1 MGWSEDKC
9 VFRSYVSLTGPKR
22 WHSCETHVRTFLFDE
37 HIQWTTSIDNT
48 KHRLTVWDQRRGPT
62 RWQGQ
67 WGDFLWGQGG
77 KTFFLKSLKSQITF
91 SLHSWY
97 EISALSALCFMIFC
111 RTETMGEVCRN
122 SLAFGK
128 IHSWELD
135 WCHVCVK
142 SEATAI

>member
-1 MGWSEDKC
+1 MGWSEDTC

-62 RWQGQ
+62 RRQGQ

-77 KTFFLKSLKSQITF
+77 KTFFLKVKLHSAYTAGVRSVRCLLGALWYSAGLKPWERFVGIVWHLGKSTAESWTDTMFVLNLKLQPF
-91 SLHSWY
+91 SL
-97 EISALSALCFMIFC
+97 A
-111 RTETMGEVCRN
+111 
-122 SLAFGK
+122 
-128 IHSWELD
+128 
-135 WCHVCVK
+135 
-142 SEATAI
+142 